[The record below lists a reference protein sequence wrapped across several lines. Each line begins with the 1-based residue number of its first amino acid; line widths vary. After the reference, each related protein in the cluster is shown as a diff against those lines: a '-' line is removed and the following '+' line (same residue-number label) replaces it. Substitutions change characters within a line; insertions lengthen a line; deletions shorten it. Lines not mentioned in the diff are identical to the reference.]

1 MKKKLLFIPIITLI
15 VSVLSGCNWF
25 KPQEVDPIYLDSW
38 LDSAKTPDKDPNA
51 PEVWYQDEDE
61 KTHSCYDFGLEIRDA
76 IKSKVKNVSPSQV
89 KECKEST
96 KTAIGYKIHTSF
108 ARFNSCLI
116 YINEDGYVCNS
127 NFGSGWGAPKSQHF
141 LYDIGKAEALE
152 LITTIKTRVLEI
164 ETKLKEEKEAS
175 TAMANLDNFFKQIE
189 DSNETPTI
197 VYRETRPEHD
207 FYEGTTY
214 DENLA
219 LLSSFKD
226 LEYEALDDYSV
237 DILPMIK
244 YYISEDWRLQIYCGY
259 GYNYNIASISYKY
272 QGQFKTY
279 YPSYYLYYYSINAA
293 KAEVIADTIRN
304 SDKKI

>member
-25 KPQEVDPIYLDSW
+25 KPQEVDPIYIESW
-38 LDSAKTPDKDPNA
+38 LNSAKTPDKDPNA

-76 IKSKVKNVSPSQV
+76 IKSKVKNVSPSQEKYN
-89 KECKEST
+89 KELT
-96 KTAIGYKIHTSF
+96 KTTIGYQIHTNF

-116 YINEDGYVCNS
+116 YIYEDGYVCS
-127 NFGSGWGAPKSQHF
+127 NNYGGGWGAPKSQHF
-141 LYDIGKAEALE
+141 LYNIGEANALE
-152 LITTIKTRVLEI
+152 LIATIKARVLEI
-164 ETKLKEEKEAS
+164 ETKLKEEKAAA

-197 VYRETRPEHD
+197 IYRETRPE
-207 FYEGTTY
+207 YELYEVTTY

-226 LEYEALDDYSV
+226 LEYEALDNYSV

-259 GYNYNIASISYKY
+259 GYNYNIASITYKY

-279 YPSYYLYYYSINAA
+279 YPSYYQYYYSINAA

-304 SDKKI
+304 SD